1 MEDILNANAPSQA
14 DRAKRREERP
24 DKARLQEGQ
33 AREGER
39 SHNDRGRAFARPTT
53 RRRETPTEKP
63 TEKLR
68 NSKTYP
74 EKKGKPDNL
83 PPTDMRL
90 RYPDLPHAPYH
101 KVIKDLPDGSR
112 PKEKEWWRWCLH
124 CGHPRTK
131 RHYNA
136 RECKRCCFQCGTDH
150 HPGKMC
156 PGIEAV
162 TDGFHERKIWNF
174 WARFELDEYC
184 TGVDPP
190 EFMYEKV
197 DVHDSENMHVGT
209 PERRRT
215 QPIEQTQ
222 ERRDEN
228 VAEQDRKDFQK
239 LQDVCEKFPGIV
251 GHFRAMLEME
261 DKAPDSMAKMR
272 KYGEF
277 CIKTPNL
284 ARVIDNTIEYGTK
297 YPEFLYEVNEF
308 ANLDKKN
315 HKFQKE
321 LVSAMRAGE
330 MPASASRKRTR
341 EEIEEDERE
350 AEIQRLLHLSTAYK
364 LDRERKQDKRKRYGD
379 AESGDEDLNDDDRA
393 LIKKVKT
400 MAKLRNV

>member
-101 KVIKDLPDGSR
+101 KVIKDLPD
-112 PKEKEWWRWCLH
+112 
-124 CGHPRTK
+124 
-131 RHYNA
+131 
-136 RECKRCCFQCGTDH
+136 
-150 HPGKMC
+150 GKMC